1 MSTRLARR
9 WGAIGPLVSRIVAA
23 VVGGYAL
30 AALASVA
37 PLALPVS
44 RPQAVLAGMQLS
56 FAVYTGAVVWVFAV
70 RSARR
75 AWTGL
80 LLMAA
85 PLLVAA
91 CSVWFAIPFH

>member
-1 MSTRLARR
+1 MIGRVSRR
-9 WGAIGPLVSRIVAA
+9 VVAIGPLVSRIVAA
-23 VVGGYAL
+23 VAGGYAL

-37 PLALPVS
+37 VLALPVS
-44 RPQAVLAGMQLS
+44 RPQAVLTGMLMS
-56 FAVYTGAVVWVFAV
+56 FAVYAGAVVWVFAV

-85 PLLVAA
+85 PLLAAA
-91 CSVWFAIPFH
+91 CSVWSAGPAR